1 MTARGL
7 RTAELSVDVSGRS
20 GGGVPSARAIA
31 RWARLAVGSAGA
43 GCELSVRVVARGES
57 QRLNVRYRGKDYATN
72 VLSFPA
78 AVAQARHLGD
88 LVICAAVVRREALAQ
103 GKPLAAHWAH
113 LVIHGCLHLLG
124 FDHERGAADARR
136 MERREIALLAQL
148 GLPDPYVQS
157 DQRLESRGAAA

>member
-7 RTAELSVDVSGRS
+7 RNAELSVDVSGRS

-31 RWARLAVGSAGA
+31 RWARLAVGSAGQ
-43 GCELSVRVVARGES
+43 GRELSVRVVARGES
-57 QRLNVRYRGKDYATN
+57 QRLNAQYRGKDHATN

-78 AVAQARHLGD
+78 ADGHAGHLGD
-88 LVICAAVVRREALAQ
+88 LVICAAVVRQEALEQ

-124 FDHERGAADARR
+124 LDHERGAADARR
-136 MERREIALLAQL
+136 MERREIALLARL
-148 GLPDPYVQS
+148 GLPDPY
-157 DQRLESRGAAA
+157 RGVAA